1 MPRVKDH
8 VQYFAKLRT
17 FPSSFVM
24 FVAATLFCSHIHEM
38 VGRNLVLCLKRA
50 ENLIFLLERC
60 GFNLGLPLQI
70 GEKQRNV
77 RACPVPT
84 FHTERALKLFMVL
97 FTVPSV
103 PSHTKR

>member
-1 MPRVKDH
+1 MLRVKDH

-60 GFNLGLPLQI
+60 GFNFGVLLQL

-77 RACPVPT
+77 RACVPCASLPYRACT
-84 FHTERALKLFMVL
+84 EAFHGPLYCIICTQ
-97 FTVPSV
+97 
-103 PSHTKR
+103 